1 MSSAILLPTPMCHEL
16 EQLRTRV
23 ADLRRDL
30 NDRRKLAKAKAQ
42 HVRPDRTTS
51 DFDVYLERK
60 IQKAVTAIQHHIAQ
74 HGCQS

>member
-1 MSSAILLPTPMCHEL
+1 MCNEL

-30 NDRRKLAKAKAQ
+30 RDRRQLAKQRATN
-42 HVRPDRTTS
+42 VRPDRTTS

-60 IQKAVTAIQHHIAQ
+60 IQKAVSAIQEHIAQ